1 MQWYL
6 VKWVL
11 SNGTTPIIV
20 VSWNFKKSWDFY
32 NLKPSFFL
40 NFWFETA
47 GEHVFEKFRLPCSA
61 SKSKAIVADLQCDL
75 FDFNLQS
82 CMIMNKAKQTDFFF
96 YNAVHEQLW

>member
-1 MQWYL
+1 MS
-6 VKWVL
+6 L

-32 NLKPSFFL
+32 NLKSSFFL
-40 NFWFETA
+40 NFWFEQ
-47 GEHVFEKFRLPCSA
+47 HVFEKFRLPCSA

-75 FDFNLQS
+75 FDFNLQP
-82 CMIMNKAKQTDFFF
+82 CMIMNSAKQTDFFF

>member
-1 MQWYL
+1 MS
-6 VKWVL
+6 L

-47 GEHVFEKFRLPCSA
+47 GEQHVFEKFRLPCSA

-82 CMIMNKAKQTDFFF
+82 CTIMNKAKQTDFFF